1 MAAYPV
7 LHNHNIRYVI
17 YEIVKNDQLSSL
29 LSNTADTG
37 LGYSAELAELM
48 ARELGSPKAI
58 DRMTSYIRQAHP
70 RTEEMLVDEML
81 AIKGEIDAWR
91 EKKESQEAQAR
102 YNARLYY
109 KKW

>member
-1 MAAYPV
+1 MTPNQYLWAQAKEK
-7 LHNHNIRYVI
+7 LVI
-17 YEIVKNDQLSSL
+17 AV
-29 LSNTADTG
+29 TG

-91 EKKESQEAQAR
+91 AKKEAEEAQAS

-109 KKW
+109 KKWEPDEEE